1 MQTQGNSR
9 TTSTSSTRKQNH
21 LDMFQVQ
28 QHLVKHGRKWAGN
41 QPPRYLNQKKM
52 KAGQTLVSY
61 YKELKMSVTQEPMDR
76 WCLFPLLKMTDKK
89 ENIHR
94 KGLYLLISS
103 TLHWKGVPGSAPVSL
118 LIYTA
123 PWKGSTTICNIK
135 SYQPLQLP
143 TPSCS
148 TSEPKRD
155 KWVKW
160 QTKKWELTNHK
171 SLTVEIMK
179 GKVNFNFLW

>member
-89 ENIHR
+89 ETSTE
-94 KGLYLLISS
+94 KGCIYSSLQPCIEKECLEVLL
-103 TLHWKGVPGSAPVSL
+103 SL
-118 LIYTA
+118 SWSI
-123 PWKGSTTICNIK
+123 
-135 SYQPLQLP
+135 QPLGKAPQPSATSKVINHSSYPL
-143 TPSCS
+143 PSCS
-148 TSEPKRD
+148 ASEPKRD
-155 KWVKW
+155 KWVKR

-179 GKVNFNFLW
+179 GKVNFNFVW